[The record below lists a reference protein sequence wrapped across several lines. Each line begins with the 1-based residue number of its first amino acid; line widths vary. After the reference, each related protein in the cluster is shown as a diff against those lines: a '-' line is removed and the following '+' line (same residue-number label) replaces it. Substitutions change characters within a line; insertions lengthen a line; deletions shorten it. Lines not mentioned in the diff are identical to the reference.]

1 LSPFWTNSSVQSLA
15 GGGDPEAAVVE
26 AAQKLAFGAMEQG
39 WRGPPYD
46 PFERAELAGIP
57 VVPRD
62 DLYDART
69 VPVGRGGRVCVEYN
83 PSRPR
88 ARMRYSVA
96 HEIAHTLFP
105 DVAEA
110 ARYRSAPEYTPGDA
124 WQLELLCNIAAGEL
138 LMPTGTFPE
147 LSNEAL
153 GIQHLLD
160 LRKEYEVSTEA
171 MLLRVAK
178 LTPEPVAVFAA
189 SRTDGNRLDTAFRL
203 EYLRGSRA
211 WTPSVRRG
219 SRLPRPTALE
229 DCTAVG
235 YTSRGREE
243 WPGQVGD
250 VRVECVGLPPY
261 PGQRLPR
268 VAGVTRP
275 IHTDDVYAPR
285 GIEYVRGDATEPRGE
300 GHKLIVHLVNDR
312 TPNWGGAFART
323 LKAAYPELQR
333 DFRQRTATPGGTLA
347 LGCVFVADVAQSI
360 SVATMVAQHG
370 YGPSPKPRIR
380 YTALRDCLQ
389 QVAVEAKHLRATV
402 HMPRIG
408 AGQAGGRWE
417 VIAELIDTEL
427 VRQGVAVT
435 VYSLPNEDWPRGQQ
449 ETLAFSV

>member
-1 LSPFWTNSSVQSLA
+1 LA
-15 GGGDPEAAVVE
+15 GDRDPEATVVE
-26 AAQKLAFGAMEQG
+26 AAQQLAFRAMEQG
-39 WRGPPYD
+39 WEGPPFD
-46 PFERAELAGIP
+46 PFELAELAGIP
-57 VVPRD
+57 IVPRD

-69 VPVGRGGRVCVEYN
+69 VPVGRGEQVRIEFN
-83 PSRPR
+83 PNRPR
-88 ARMRYSVA
+88 ARMRYSLA
-96 HEIAHTLFP
+96 HEVAHTLFP
-105 DVAEA
+105 DVAAA
-110 ARYRSAPEYTPGDA
+110 ARYRSATADVPGDA

-138 LMPTGTFPE
+138 LMPTGTLPE
-147 LSNEAL
+147 LSDEAL
-153 GIQHLLD
+153 DIEHLLD
-160 LRKEYEVSTEA
+160 LRKKYEVSAEA

-189 SRTDGNRLDTAFRL
+189 SRTDGNRLDAAFRL
-203 EYLRGSRA
+203 EYARGSRA
-211 WTPSVRRG
+211 WAPRIRRG
-219 SRLPRPTALE
+219 VRLPRPTALD

-243 WPGQVGD
+243 WPGGLGE
-250 VRVECVGLPPY
+250 VRVQCVGLPPY

-275 IHTDDVYAPR
+275 VHADDVHTPG
-285 GIEYVRGDATEPRGE
+285 GIAYLRGDATDPRGE
-300 GHKLIVHLVNDR
+300 GRKLVVHLVNDR
-312 TPNWGGAFART
+312 TPNWGGAFARK
-323 LKAAYPELQR
+323 LKSAHPDAQR
-333 DFRQRTATPGGTLA
+333 DFREWATGPGRNLA
-347 LGCVFVADVAQSI
+347 LGRVFVSEVAENL

-380 YTALRDCLQ
+380 YTALRECLQ
-389 QVAVEAKHLRATV
+389 QVAAAARHLDATA

-427 VRQGVAVT
+427 VQQGVSVS